1 MSCLLCQIKIF
12 PSFQVFRH
20 SERDKRDLRG
30 LEGELDRVQK
40 ELKAVQEE
48 RERKAAEGME
58 MVKIL
63 MLKYRCKNLSIDV
76 SFCYSVETLNL
87 SFVQQMFCK

>member
-48 RERKAAEGME
+48 REKKAAEGME

-63 MLKYRCKNLSIDV
+63 MLKYRCKKLAIQLPLMYHFVLSATSMDK
-76 SFCYSVETLNL
+76 SNKC
-87 SFVQQMFCK
+87 